1 MGNEK
6 GLLLLKMVCPN
17 HDEISEPYRFQR
29 VSHKL
34 ATVAAKRLLFEL
46 SSLSQ
51 YLGEAFESWA
61 TSTVTHFN
69 RAKEICIIERT
80 LFSRNILAFYG
91 FSNH

>member
-6 GLLLLKMVCPN
+6 GLLLLLKMVCPN

-51 YLGEAFESWA
+51 CLGVE
-61 TSTVTHFN
+61 V
-69 RAKEICIIERT
+69 
-80 LFSRNILAFYG
+80 G
-91 FSNH
+91 F

>member
-1 MGNEK
+1 MVQWLRDDTQHYHPPFCPNHKEAGMGNEK

-46 SSLSQ
+46 SSLAQ
-51 YLGEAFESWA
+51 CLGVE
-61 TSTVTHFN
+61 V
-69 RAKEICIIERT
+69 
-80 LFSRNILAFYG
+80 G
-91 FSNH
+91 F

>member
-6 GLLLLKMVCPN
+6 GLLLLLKMVCPN

-34 ATVAAKRLLFEL
+34 ATVAAKRLFEL

-51 YLGEAFESWA
+51 CLGVE
-61 TSTVTHFN
+61 V
-69 RAKEICIIERT
+69 
-80 LFSRNILAFYG
+80 G
-91 FSNH
+91 F